1 MWESGGRLLVW
12 SLWLFA
18 FVVVAF
24 LLVGQGLEKKREQ
37 LFFRRFFGPMIG
49 CAFSLYVHNIRK
61 LR

>member
-1 MWESGGRLLVW
+1 LLVW